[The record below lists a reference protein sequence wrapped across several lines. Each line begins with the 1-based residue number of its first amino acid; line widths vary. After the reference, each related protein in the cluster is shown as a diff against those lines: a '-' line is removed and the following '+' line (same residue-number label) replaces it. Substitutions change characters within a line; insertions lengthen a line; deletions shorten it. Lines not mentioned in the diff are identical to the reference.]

1 MIERSR
7 TYTRLLNIQ
16 HQYTAR
22 VAKRSET
29 LEADT
34 DVNADVPWL
43 SDAQLPDWKAF
54 GIMFSVLPPELDA
67 QLKRDAGLNLFEY
80 HVLVRL
86 SEAPDR
92 CLPMSSLAAAAQ
104 GSPSRIS
111 HAVRRLEEAGW
122 VERHEGCEGRHRV
135 EARLTDA
142 GMQKLVDA
150 APGHVRE
157 VRRLVVDVLTP
168 AQLEALGAA
177 SRAIL
182 HAIVHAIGP
191 EAVSEVCPDEVTTT
205 PAR

>member
-1 MIERSR
+1 MS
-7 TYTRLLNIQ
+7 
-16 HQYTAR
+16 
-22 VAKRSET
+22 
-29 LEADT
+29 D
-34 DVNADVPWL
+34 ADVPWL
-43 SDAQLPDWKAF
+43 TPAQIEEWKAF
-54 GIMFSVLPPELDA
+54 GIMFSVLQPSLDA

-86 SEAPDR
+86 SEVPDR
-92 CLPMSSLAAAAQ
+92 CLPMSSLALAAQ

-142 GMQKLVDA
+142 GMQKLVET

-157 VRRLVVDVLTP
+157 VRRLVVDAMT
-168 AQLEALGAA
+168 AEQLQALGDA

-182 HAIVHAIGP
+182 RAIGP
-191 EAVSEVCPDEVTTT
+191 EAIGEVCLD
-205 PAR
+205 